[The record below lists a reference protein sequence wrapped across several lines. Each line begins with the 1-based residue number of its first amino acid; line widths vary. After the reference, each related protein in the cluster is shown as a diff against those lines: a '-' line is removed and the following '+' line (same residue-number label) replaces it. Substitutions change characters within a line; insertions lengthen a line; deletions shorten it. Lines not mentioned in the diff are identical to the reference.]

1 MQNIR
6 LVARE
11 EIARDTSVFWFEKP
25 ADFTFRAGQY
35 TVLRLPNLSEP
46 DPQGPVR
53 SLSICSAPHE
63 ERLGFALRNT
73 QSPFKKALW
82 AMQPGEEASITPV
95 IGKFVLEATETR
107 PLVFI
112 VGGIGITPVRS
123 ILKEATLTGS
133 AESFTLLYANRSRE
147 DISFGAELRG
157 LSLANFHYVDVLDH
171 ETAPSQGELDERGFI
186 DAALLD
192 RHVDNP
198 IGSVYYVVGSPAFNE
213 AMKALLLGLA
223 IPESQI
229 HWDAFTGLFS
239 KREQKK

>member
-1 MQNIR
+1 MFSRMLRNFDSLKSAFYNR
-6 LVARE
+6 LIAHYSLCKTSALFARE

-123 ILKEATLTGS
+123 ILKEA
-133 AESFTLLYANRSRE
+133 
-147 DISFGAELRG
+147 
-157 LSLANFHYVDVLDH
+157 
-171 ETAPSQGELDERGFI
+171 
-186 DAALLD
+186 
-192 RHVDNP
+192 NP
-198 IGSVYYVVGSPAFNE
+198 Y
-213 AMKALLLGLA
+213 
-223 IPESQI
+223 
-229 HWDAFTGLFS
+229 
-239 KREQKK
+239 R